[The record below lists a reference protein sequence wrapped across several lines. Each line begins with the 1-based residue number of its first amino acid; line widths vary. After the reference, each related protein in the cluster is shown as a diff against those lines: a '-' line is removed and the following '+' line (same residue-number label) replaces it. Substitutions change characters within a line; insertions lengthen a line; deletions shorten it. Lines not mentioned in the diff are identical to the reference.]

1 MVEASV
7 YSTFIK
13 QGETQMTGIAYAQGA
28 AGAGT
33 AGGIASFVP
42 LILIFVVFYFLL
54 IRPQQKKAKQ
64 HQAYLNDLKKGEKV
78 ITGGGI
84 HGRITGLTDS
94 TVTLEIAENVRIKVT
109 RSSIMGSAEAMANAP
124 AKKGGS

>member
-1 MVEASV
+1 MVGANV

-28 AGAGT
+28 AGAGA

-54 IRPQQKKAKQ
+54 IRPQQKKAKE
-64 HQAYLNDLKKGEKV
+64 HQAYLNNLKKGEKV

-109 RSSIMGSAEAMANAP
+109 RSSIMGSAEAMAKAP
-124 AKKGGS
+124 AKGGS